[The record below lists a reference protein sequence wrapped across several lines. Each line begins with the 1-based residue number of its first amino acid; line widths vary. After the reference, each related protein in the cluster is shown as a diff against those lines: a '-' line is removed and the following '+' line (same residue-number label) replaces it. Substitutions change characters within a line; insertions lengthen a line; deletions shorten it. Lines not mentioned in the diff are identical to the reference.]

1 MEQKKEVSVVTKN
14 GRKYRFLSHSDGLD
28 GLVNEAERLGNSVFI
43 TIRDGHG
50 FREYLNVNEIV
61 KVNVAW
67 MD

>member
-1 MEQKKEVSVVTKN
+1 MEQKKEISIVTKN
-14 GRKYRFLSHSDGLD
+14 GRKYRFLSHSDGPD
-28 GLVNEAERLGNSVFI
+28 GLANETERLGDSVFI

-61 KVNVAW
+61 KVGVTW